1 MDLTGFGK
9 ALLAFA
15 VVLALVGGLLLL
27 MGKGV
32 LPRVPGDLSF
42 GKGKVRVFVPLGT
55 SILVSILL
63 TIVLN
68 LFLRR

>member
-42 GKGKVRVFVPLGT
+42 GKGNVRVFVPLGT
-55 SILVSILL
+55 SIFISIVL